1 MGAIAAGLQACHA
14 RIGAA
19 CAAAHRPVAGV
30 GLLAV
35 SKTFPGEAVREAWRA
50 GQRAFGESYV
60 QEAVVKLAELADL
73 PIEWHFIG
81 PLQSNKTRPV
91 AERFDWVHGV
101 DRLKIAE
108 RLSVARP
115 DSMPAL
121 NVLVQV
127 NVGGEASKSGVA
139 PSEAIDL
146 ARAVA
151 RLPRLRLRGFMTIP
165 RPSHDTL
172 ELRAQFA
179 LLKGIFDAARA
190 AGLSLDTL
198 SMGMSDD
205 LEAAILEGSTLVRV
219 GTAIFGKRD
228 HP

>member
-19 CAAAHRPVAGV
+19 CAEAGRAVEAV

-35 SKTFPGEAVREAWRA
+35 SKTFPGAAVREAWRA

-60 QEAVVKLAELADL
+60 QEAVAKLAELADL

-108 RLSVARP
+108 RLSAARP
-115 DSMPAL
+115 SAMPPL
-121 NVLVQV
+121 NILVQV

-139 PSEAIDL
+139 PDAALDL
-146 ARAVA
+146 ARRVA
-151 RLPRLRLRGFMTIP
+151 SLPRLRLRGFMTIP
-165 RPSHDTL
+165 RPSHDPA

-179 LLKGIFDAARA
+179 LLKRLFDAARA
-190 AGLSLDTL
+190 EGLALDSL

-228 HP
+228 QT